1 MPETP
6 IILLQEISMELLKI
20 LFDEK
25 MKGNSTY
32 NIHSLRGCLRK
43 NNDVTLIENTILYA
57 LQKNFIKNE
66 NGWLSI
72 TDIGEKILFS

>member
-6 IILLQEISMELLKI
+6 IVLLQEISIELLEI
-20 LFDEK
+20 LFIEK
-25 MKGNSTY
+25 NQGNLNY

-57 LQKNFIKNE
+57 LQQNFIKNE

-72 TDIGEKILFS
+72 TDLGEKILFS

>member
-6 IILLQEISMELLKI
+6 IVLLQEISIELLKI
-20 LFDEK
+20 LFLEK
-25 MKGNSTY
+25 NQGNLSY
-32 NIHSLRGCLRK
+32 NIHSLRECLRK
-43 NNDVTLIENTILYA
+43 GNDVTLIENTISYA
-57 LQKNFIKNE
+57 LQQNFIKNE